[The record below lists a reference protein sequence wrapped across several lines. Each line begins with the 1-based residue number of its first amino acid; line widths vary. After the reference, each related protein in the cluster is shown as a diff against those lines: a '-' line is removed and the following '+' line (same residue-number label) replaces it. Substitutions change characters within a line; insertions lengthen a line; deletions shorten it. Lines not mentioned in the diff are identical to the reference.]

1 MFILITG
8 AIVGVLTWPINRLVR
23 AFHNIPLDTELW
35 EDGEYAE
42 LQRIRDR
49 ETCEA
54 ILAETSRRAHPS
66 YRDPK

>member
-8 AIVGVLTWPINRLVR
+8 VIVGLIAKPIRWLVNGVIH
-23 AFHNIPLDTELW
+23 APLDTELW